1 MKLNLFQ
8 NKSLNTFLR
17 YSFKYKWAMVAV
29 ILMSVLTSSMGAVPA
44 WLSKY
49 LIDDVLVKKDP
60 KMMVLVI
67 SAIFI
72 STVIKVVSA
81 YYASISSNY
90 VTETIKGI

>member
-44 WLSKY
+44 WLPGTLRRKPRLSQAAG
-49 LIDDVLVKKDP
+49 L
-60 KMMVLVI
+60 
-67 SAIFI
+67 
-72 STVIKVVSA
+72 
-81 YYASISSNY
+81 
-90 VTETIKGI
+90 